1 MERRYIMPITQ
12 YTMGEKLQLESLK
25 NDVRLSGLSKPAID
39 ILFNRG
45 FRTVEDIEKHLYSML
60 DDLHPT
66 YLLKDSDKFSEIVQE
81 AIRNGDEMVNYSDYD
96 ADGVTSSGVM
106 VRGIR
111 NAGGK
116 IHYYTNN
123 RFIEGYGITIKGID
137 NMLELYPNTKLII
150 TTDNGIVANE
160 AIDYANS
167 LGLKVIVT
175 DHHEQ
180 GDTLPNALAVI
191 NPKRKDDTYPFD
203 GLCGVGVA
211 FKLLLQ
217 LYWDMDLDMD
227 YVYGLLDIV
236 AMGTVGDLVP
246 LVDENRIIVKEG
258 LKRVKREDRL
268 VFKKLREALG
278 INKIDEE
285 TFGFTY
291 CPILNALGR
300 LDGSPD
306 DAIELL
312 TTDDEQRM
320 EEIIKDLV
328 ELNETRKELTKEQE
342 ELGIQM
348 VESMKEVPN
357 VIVLHDDTFHE
368 GVVGLV
374 AGRLKER
381 YNRPTIVLAP
391 HEKEVV
397 KEDGTKETIKIYKGS
412 ARSIEGFHIKEVFDM
427 LNEYLMGYGGHAMAG
442 GLSVEADK
450 LEDFTKAINKK
461 ADELLTAEDYV
472 KKIFID
478 TAVSAKDVTV
488 ELIEEFEVLK
498 PFGMGFSKPRFGLKD
513 FKVDFNKFKTPYVGQ
528 DSCTLRIVSENNLT
542 LMMFRHA
549 DLYRQLG
556 EPVNIKAIGM
566 PKLNVFNGN
575 TTAQFVVEND
585 YLHAVR

>member
-1 MERRYIMPITQ
+1 MEIRYVMPIANFS
-12 YTMGEKLQLESLK
+12 MGEKLQLQSLK
-25 NDVRLSGLSKPAID
+25 EDVRLSSLSSSAID
-39 ILFNRG
+39 ILYNRG
-45 FRTVEDIEKHLYSML
+45 FTTVEAIEKHLYSTL
-60 DDLHPT
+60 DDIHPS
-66 YLLKDSDKFSEIVQE
+66 YLLKDSDKFVEIVSE
-81 AIRNGDEMVNYSDYD
+81 AIRNGDEIVNYSDYD
-96 ADGVTSSGVM
+96 ADGVTASAVT

-116 IHYYTNN
+116 INYYTNN
-123 RFIEGYGITIKGID
+123 RFIEGYGITKKGVD

-150 TTDNGIVANE
+150 TTDNGIVAHE
-160 AIDYANS
+160 GIEYANS

-180 GDTLPNALAVI
+180 GDRLPNALAVV
-191 NPKRKDDTYPFD
+191 NPKRKDCDYPFD
-203 GLCGVGVA
+203 GLCGVGVM

-217 LYWDMDLDMD
+217 LYWEMDLDLD

-246 LVDENRIIVKEG
+246 LVDENRILVKEG
-258 LKRVKREDRL
+258 LKRVKREDRI

-312 TTDDEQRM
+312 TTDDEIRM

-328 ELNETRKELTKEQE
+328 ELNEKRKELTKEQE

-348 VESMKEVPN
+348 VDAMSEVPN

-381 YNRPTIVLAP
+381 YNRPTIVVAP
-391 HEKEVV
+391 HEKEIINEDGSKEVV
-397 KEDGTKETIKIYKGS
+397 KIFKGS
-412 ARSIEGFHIKEVFDM
+412 ARSIEGLHIKETFDE
-427 LNEYLMGYGGHAMAG
+427 LSDYLLGYGGHAMAG
-442 GLSVEADK
+442 GLSIKADELEA
-450 LEDFTKAINKK
+450 FTKAINER
-461 ADELLTAEDYV
+461 ASEVLTAEDYV
-472 KKIFID
+472 KKVYID

-488 ELIEEFEVLK
+488 ELIEEFEILK
-498 PFGMGFSKPRFGLKD
+498 PFGMSFAKPRFGLKD
-513 FKVDFNKFKTPYVGQ
+513 YKVDFTKFKTPYVGQ
-528 DSCTLRIVSENNLT
+528 DLCTLRLVSETNLT

-549 DLYRQLG
+549 DLYKQLK

-575 TTAQFVVEND
+575 TTAQFVVENN
-585 YLHAVR
+585 YFHAV